1 MKIIFKT
8 FLTGLAMLLLY
19 AALIPTDAYAQSGK
33 LTITGTVID
42 EAGDPMIGAGVLL
55 KNTVI
60 GVVTDLDG
68 NYTITVDAAG
78 GGGILVFSSLGY
90 NDQEIA
96 VNGRTEINVQMEL
109 FSNELEEVVVVGY
122 GTQKRE
128 SVVGSIATVDAA
140 NLKVPSAQLSTGL
153 AGQLAGVV
161 AVQKTGQP
169 GSSSADFYIRGVSSF
184 QGTVTPL
191 VLVDG
196 VERDLDL
203 VDTDDIASFSILK
216 DASASAVYGVRGA
229 NGVILITT
237 KKGDVGRPKVNIR
250 EETGI
255 TQPLIMPRFVN
266 SEQFATMYNW
276 AYNSVNGKNY
286 YSDEDIAMY
295 QAAVQGLPT
304 ADNDLYP
311 NVDWMKTMYRPAA
324 SNERVNVSVSGGTEV
339 VKYFISGSYFT
350 ESSIFRNAGNVY
362 DYDSSISY
370 DKFNFRANVD
380 INLTESTVLSLN
392 LANIYETRVSP
403 GTSSGNIWSWAFST
417 SPNAVPYE
425 YSDGTISRPSGTNEN
440 PWNLLVHTGYYESFT
455 NSAQSVIGITQDF
468 GKLFEPLQ
476 GLTANLKFSWDAWNY
491 QSQGRTKTPRQYHA
505 QGRDEEGNLIFG
517 DPIVEGSSSL
527 SYSAGGSS
535 SMNTYLEGSLNYNR
549 VLNRVHRVGA
559 MFLYNHSIKRNTL
572 GGDATTSLPYKN
584 QGVAARATYAFKD
597 RYFAEVNMGYNGSE
611 NFAPGHRFGFFPAV
625 SAGYLISE
633 EEFWEPLKNF
643 ANVMKFKISYGK
655 VGNDQIGGARW
666 LYLPTVISGNYA
678 TIGETGGNGGY
689 GLAIGR
695 PENLDFSWEEETKFN
710 TGVEFELWRELRVM
724 VDYFDSHR
732 TGILMLRGGLPGIA
746 GYQNGSKLPYVNVGE
761 TRNRGIDSSLEWHKK
776 VGDWYLTGR
785 GNFTYNRNCLVNN
798 DEPDWKYKYQNRIG
812 KPYGVGASQP
822 WGLLAIG
829 LFESEEDIANSP
841 VQTFGDY
848 RVGDIK
854 YQDINGD
861 GRIDTDDQIYLGYTT
876 LPEITYGFGLN
887 AEYKGFD
894 LGVFFQGVDHVSF
907 FLGGSSLT
915 SPFSSTAI
923 ERAAVQ
929 RDVWENGWNRLT
941 NNGEDIA
948 AGANAVYPRLSLG
961 SAAGSSNNSQT
972 SSWWQ
977 RDGSFLRLKNFEVG
991 YTIPKRITMRTGFIQ
1006 SVRLYV
1012 SGNNL
1017 ITFSKF
1023 KLWDP
1028 EQGGGQGASYPNNR
1042 VYSFGLNANF

>member
-1 MKIIFKT
+1 MKHPHLSCLCA
-8 FLTGLAMLLLY
+8 LTALFALLL
-19 AALIPTDAYAQSGK
+19 AHSPETFAQQQGGK
-33 LTITGTVID
+33 LTVTGVVTD
-42 EAGDPMIGAGVLL
+42 ELGEPMIGAGVLV
-55 KNTVI
+55 KNTVNGSI
-60 GVVTDLDG
+60 TNLDG
-68 NYTITVDAAG
+68 EYSIQVDAIG
-78 GGGILVFSSLGY
+78 GGGVLIFSSIGY
-90 NDQEIA
+90 ADQEVA
-96 VNGRTEINVQMEL
+96 VNGREVINVQMQL
-109 FSNELEEVVVVGY
+109 DQLQLEEVVVVGY

-128 SVVGSIATVDAA
+128 SVVGAISTVDVS
-140 NLKVPSAQLSTGL
+140 NIKVPSAQLSTGL

-161 AVQKTGQP
+161 AVQRSGQP

-196 VERDLDL
+196 VERDIDL

-237 KKGDVGRPKVNIR
+237 KKGDIGRPKVNVR

-255 TQPLIMPRFVN
+255 TQPLIMPKFVN

-276 AYNSVNGKNY
+276 AKGEAY
-286 YSDEDIAMY
+286 YSEEDINMY
-295 QAAVQGLPT
+295 RT
-304 ADNDLYP
+304 HADPDLYP
-311 NVDWMKTMYRPAA
+311 DVNWIETMYRPLA
-324 SNERVNVSVSGGTEV
+324 SNERVNVSVSGGTDV
-339 VKYFISGSYFT
+339 VRYFVSGSYFT
-350 ESSIFRNAGNVY
+350 ESSIFRNAKNVY

-380 INLTESTVLSLN
+380 INLTESTVLALN

-440 PWNLLVHTGYYESFT
+440 PWNLLVHTGYAESFT
-455 NSAQSVIGITQDF
+455 NSAQSVIGLTQDF
-468 GKLFEPLQ
+468 GKLFEPLE
-476 GLTANLKFSWDAWNY
+476 GLSGNMKFSWDAWNY
-491 QSQGRTKTPRQYHA
+491 QYQGRTKTPRQYHA
-505 QGRDEEGNLIFG
+505 QGRNEDGSLVFG
-517 DPIVEGSSSL
+517 DPIVEGTTNL
-527 SYSAGGSS
+527 SYSASGSS
-535 SMNTYLEGSLNYNR
+535 SMNTYLEASLTYNR
-549 VLNRVHRVGA
+549 VFDNHRVGG
-559 MFLYNHSIKRNTL
+559 MVLYNHSIKRNTL
-572 GGDATTSLPYKN
+572 GGDKDTSLPYKN
-584 QGVAARATYAFKD
+584 QGVAGRVTYAFKD
-597 RYFAEVNMGYNGSE
+597 RYFAEVNVGYNGSE

-633 EEFWEPLKNF
+633 EDFWAPLKNTF
-643 ANVMKFKISYGK
+643 NMFKLKASYGK

-666 LYLPTVISGNYA
+666 LYLPTIITGNSA
-678 TIGETGGNGGY
+678 TLGETGGNGGS

-695 PENLDFSWEEETKFN
+695 PENLNFSWEEETKFN
-710 TGVEFELWRELRVM
+710 TGVEFEMWRALRVM

-761 TRNRGIDSSLEWHKK
+761 TRNRGIDMSAEYHKQVGEWF
-776 VGDWYLTGR
+776 LTAR
-785 GNFTYNRNCLVNN
+785 ANFTYNRNCLVNN

-829 LFESEEDIANSP
+829 LFESEEEIANSP
-841 VQTFGDY
+841 VQTFGEY

-861 GRIDTDDQIYLGYTT
+861 GRIDADDQIYLGFTN
-876 LPEITYGFGLN
+876 LPEITYGFGMN

-894 LGVFFQGVDHVSF
+894 INVFFQGVGNVNF
-907 FLGGSSLT
+907 FLSGSSLT

-923 ERAAVQ
+923 ERSAVQ
-929 RDVWENGWNRLT
+929 KDVWEKGWDSLT
-941 NNGEDIA
+941 NNGADMSR
-948 AGANAVYPRLSLG
+948 AGEAVYPRLSIG
-961 SAAGSSNNSQT
+961 SAAGSSNNQQT

-991 YTIPKRITMRTGFIQ
+991 YSIPKKVLAHAGFIQ
-1006 SVRLYV
+1006 SLRLYL

-1017 ITFSKF
+1017 LTFSKF
-1023 KLWDP
+1023 NLWDP

-1042 VYSFGLNANF
+1042 VYSFGLNVNF

>member
-1 MKIIFKT
+1 MRSKILA
-8 FLTGLAMLLLY
+8 FLAAGMAVW
-19 AALIPTDAYAQSGK
+19 ALILCSVPDAHAQGK
-33 LTITGTVID
+33 LTIEGTVLD
-42 EAGDPMIGAGVLL
+42 ELGEPMIGAGVLV

-60 GVVTDLDG
+60 GVITDLDG
-68 NYTITVDAAG
+68 HYTITVDAAG
-78 GGGILVFSSLGY
+78 GGGVLVFSSLGY
-90 NDQEIA
+90 DDQEIP
-96 VNGRTEINVQMEL
+96 VNGRTEINVQMQL
-109 FSNELEEVVVVGY
+109 QTTSLDEVVVVGY

-128 SVVGSIATVDAA
+128 SVVGSISTVDAS
-140 NLKVPSAQLSTGL
+140 NLKVPSAQLSSGL
-153 AGQLAGVV
+153 AGQLSGVV
-161 AVQKTGQP
+161 AVQKSGQP

-196 VERDLDL
+196 VERDIDL

-229 NGVILITT
+229 NGVIIITT
-237 KKGDVGRPKVNIR
+237 KKGDVGRPKVNLR
-250 EETGI
+250 SETGV
-255 TQPLIMPRFVN
+255 TQPLIMPKFVN

-276 AYNSVNGKNY
+276 ARVSGGDTRY
-286 YSDEDIAMY
+286 YSDEEVEMY
-295 QAAVQGLPT
+295 RTG
-304 ADNDLYP
+304 ADPDLYP
-311 NVDWMKTMYRPAA
+311 NVNWMDQMYRKLA
-324 SNERVNVSVSGGTEV
+324 SNQRVNVSVSGGSDV
-339 VKYFISGSYFT
+339 VRYFVSGSYFT
-350 ESSIFRNAGNVY
+350 ESSIFKNAGNVY

-403 GTSSGNIWSWAFST
+403 GTSTGTIWSWAFST

-455 NSAQSVIGITQDF
+455 NSAQSVIGLTQDF
-468 GKLFEPLQ
+468 GPLWEPLK
-476 GLTANLKFSWDAWNY
+476 GLTASFKFSWDAWNY

-505 QGRDEEGNLIFG
+505 TGRDEDGNLILG
-517 DPIVEGSSSL
+517 EPVVEGSSSL

-535 SMNTYLEGSLNYNR
+535 SMNTYLEASLNYNK
-549 VLNRVHRVGA
+549 VIASIHRLGA
-559 MFLYNHSIKRNTL
+559 MVLYNHSIKRNTL
-572 GGDATTSLPYKN
+572 GGSATTSLPYKN
-584 QGVAARATYAFKD
+584 QGVAGRITYALKD
-597 RYFAEVNMGYNGSE
+597 RYFAEVNVGYNGSE
-611 NFAPGHRFGFFPAV
+611 NFAPGHRFGFFPAI
-625 SAGYLISE
+625 SAGYMISE
-633 EEFWEPLKNF
+633 EDFWAPIKNTVNMF
-643 ANVMKFKISYGK
+643 KFKGSYGK
-655 VGNDQIGGARW
+655 VGNDQIGGDRW

-678 TIGETGGNGGY
+678 TLGETGGNGGY

-695 PENLDFSWEEETKFN
+695 PENLNFSWEEETKLN
-710 TGVEFELWRELRVM
+710 LGVEFELWRELRVM
-724 VDYFDSHR
+724 ADYFDSHR

-746 GYQNGSKLPYVNVGE
+746 GLQNTSKLPYVNVGE
-761 TRNRGIDSSLEWHKK
+761 TRNRGVDMSAEWHKQ
-776 VGDWYLTGR
+776 VGSWFFTGR
-785 GNFTYNRNCLVNN
+785 GNFTYNRNNLVNN

-812 KPYGVGASQP
+812 KPYGVGAGQP
-822 WGLLAIG
+822 WGLLAVG

-841 VQTFGDY
+841 KQTFGEY

-861 GRIDTDDQIYLGYTT
+861 GRIDADDQIYLGYTT

-894 LGVFFQGVDHVSF
+894 IGVFFQGVSNVNF
-907 FLGGSSLT
+907 FVGGSSLT

-923 ERAAVQ
+923 ERSAVQ
-929 RDVWENGWNRLT
+929 RDVWEKGWDYLT
-941 NNGEDIA
+941 NNGADMSR
-948 AGANAVYPRLSLG
+948 AGEAVYPRLSIG

-977 RDGSFLRLKNFEVG
+977 RDGSYLRLKNFEVG
-991 YTIPKRITMRTGFIQ
+991 YTLPKKWLARLGFIQ
-1006 SVRLYV
+1006 SVRFYL

-1017 ITFSKF
+1017 LTFSSF

-1028 EQGGGQGASYPNNR
+1028 EQGGGEGASYPNNR
-1042 VYSFGLNANF
+1042 VYSIGLNANF

>member
-1 MKIIFKT
+1 MKSKFKA
-8 FLTGLAMLLLY
+8 FLIGVIALS
-19 AALIPTDAYAQSGK
+19 AAIASMPEALAQSGK
-33 LTITGTVID
+33 LTVEGTVID
-42 EAGDPMIGAGVLL
+42 ELGEPMIGAGVLV

-60 GVVTDLDG
+60 GVITDLDG
-68 NYTITVDAAG
+68 HYSITVDAAAG
-78 GGGILVFSSLGY
+78 GGVLVFSSLGY
-90 NDQEIA
+90 DDQEIA
-96 VNGRTEINVQMEL
+96 VNNRTEINVQMQL
-109 FSNELEEVVVVGY
+109 QSTSLDEVVVVGY

-161 AVQKTGQP
+161 AVQSSGMPGQ
-169 GSSSADFYIRGVSSF
+169 SQANFYIRGVSSF

-196 VERDLDL
+196 VERDIDL

-237 KKGDVGRPKVNIR
+237 KKGDVGRPKVNLR
-250 EETGI
+250 SETGI

-276 AYNSVNGKNY
+276 A
-286 YSDEDIAMY
+286 SDEPRYTLEEIEKYKNQTD
-295 QAAVQGLPT
+295 P
-304 ADNDLYP
+304 DLYP
-311 NVDWMKTMYRPAA
+311 DVNWMKTMYKDIA
-324 SNERVNVSVSGGTEV
+324 SNQRVNVSVSGGSDIV
-339 VKYFISGSYFT
+339 RYFVSGSFFT
-350 ESSIFRNAGNVY
+350 ESSIFKNAGNIY

-370 DKFNFRANVD
+370 NKFNFRANVD
-380 INLTESTVLSLN
+380 INLTPSTVLSLN
-392 LANIYETRVSP
+392 VANIYETRVSP
-403 GTSSGNIWSWAFST
+403 GTSTGNIWSWAFST
-417 SPNAVPYE
+417 SPNAVPYQ

-440 PWNLLVHTGYYESFT
+440 PWNLLVHTGYNESFT
-455 NSAQSVIGITQDF
+455 NSAQSVIGLTQDF
-468 GKLFEPLQ
+468 GEVWDSLK
-476 GLTANLKFSWDAWNY
+476 GLTANFKFSWDAWNY
-491 QSQGRTKTPRQYHA
+491 QAQGRTKTPRQYHA
-505 QGRDEEGNLIFG
+505 TGRDEDGNLIFG
-517 DPIVEGSSSL
+517 DPVVEGSSSL
-527 SYSAGGSS
+527 SYSASGSS
-535 SMNTYLEGSLNYNR
+535 SMNTYMEASVNYNR
-549 VLNRVHRVGA
+549 LFGQHRLGA
-559 MFLYNHSIKRNTL
+559 MLLYNHSIKRTTL
-572 GGDATTSLPYKN
+572 GGSATTSLPYKN
-584 QGVAARATYAFKD
+584 QGIAGRVTYAFRD
-597 RYFAEVNMGYNGSE
+597 RYFAEVNVGYNGSE
-611 NFAPGHRFGFFPAV
+611 NFAPGHRFGFFPAF
-625 SAGYLISE
+625 SAGYMISE
-633 EEFWEPLKNF
+633 EDFWAPIKNTVNMF
-643 ANVMKFKISYGK
+643 KFKGSYGK
-655 VGNDQIGGARW
+655 VGNDQIGGDRW

-678 TIGETGGNGGY
+678 TIGETGNNGGY

-695 PENLDFSWEEETKFN
+695 PENLNFSWEEETKLN
-710 TGVEFELWRELRVM
+710 LGVEFELWRELRIM
-724 VDYFDSHR
+724 ADYFDSHR

-746 GYQNGSKLPYVNVGE
+746 GLQNTSKLPYVNVGE
-761 TRNRGIDSSLEWHKK
+761 TRNRGVDMSAEWHKQ
-776 VGDWYLTGR
+776 VGDWFFTAR
-785 GNFTYNRNCLVNN
+785 GNFTYNRNTLVNN

-812 KPYGVGASQP
+812 KPYGVGAGQP
-822 WGLLAIG
+822 WGLLAVG
-829 LFESEEDIANSP
+829 LFQSQEEIDNSP
-841 VQTFGDY
+841 VQTFGEY

-861 GRIDTDDQIYLGYTT
+861 GRIDADDQIYLGYTT

-894 LGVFFQGVDHVSF
+894 INVFFQGVDHVNF
-907 FLGGSSLT
+907 FLSGSSLT

-929 RDVWENGWNRLT
+929 WDVWDKGWNRLT
-941 NNGEDIA
+941 DNGADVSA
-948 AGANAVYPRLSLG
+948 SANAVYPRLAIG

-977 RDGSFLRLKNFEVG
+977 RNGAFLRLKNFEVG
-991 YTIPKRITMRTGFIQ
+991 YSLPKKLLARAGFIQ
-1006 SVRLYV
+1006 SVRFYI

-1017 ITFSKF
+1017 LTFSPF

>member
-1 MKIIFKT
+1 MKSKFKA
-8 FLTGLAMLLLY
+8 FLIGVIALS
-19 AALIPTDAYAQSGK
+19 AAIASMPEALAQSGK
-33 LTITGTVID
+33 LTVEGTVID
-42 EAGDPMIGAGVLL
+42 ELGEPMIGAGVLV

-60 GVVTDLDG
+60 GVITDLDG
-68 NYTITVDAAG
+68 HYSITVDAAAG
-78 GGGILVFSSLGY
+78 GGVLVFSSLGY
-90 NDQEIA
+90 DDQEIA
-96 VNGRTEINVQMEL
+96 VNNRTEINVQMQL
-109 FSNELEEVVVVGY
+109 QSTSLDEVVVVGY

-161 AVQKTGQP
+161 AVQSSGMPGQ
-169 GSSSADFYIRGVSSF
+169 SQANFYIRGVSSF

-196 VERDLDL
+196 VERDIDL

-237 KKGDVGRPKVNIR
+237 KKGDVGRPKVNLR
-250 EETGI
+250 SETGI

-276 AYNSVNGKNY
+276 A
-286 YSDEDIAMY
+286 SDEPRYTLEEIEKYKNQTD
-295 QAAVQGLPT
+295 P
-304 ADNDLYP
+304 DLYP
-311 NVDWMKTMYRPAA
+311 DVNWMKTMYKDIA
-324 SNERVNVSVSGGTEV
+324 SNQRVNVSVSGGSDIV
-339 VKYFISGSYFT
+339 RYFVSGSFFT
-350 ESSIFRNAGNVY
+350 ESSIFKNAGNIY

-370 DKFNFRANVD
+370 NKFNFRANVD
-380 INLTESTVLSLN
+380 INLTPSTVLSLN
-392 LANIYETRVSP
+392 VANIYETRVSP
-403 GTSSGNIWSWAFST
+403 GTSTGNIWSWAFST
-417 SPNAVPYE
+417 SPNAVPYQ

-440 PWNLLVHTGYYESFT
+440 PWNLLVHTGYNESFT
-455 NSAQSVIGITQDF
+455 NSAQSVIGLTQDF
-468 GKLFEPLQ
+468 GEVWDSLK
-476 GLTANLKFSWDAWNY
+476 GLTANFKFSWDAWNY
-491 QSQGRTKTPRQYHA
+491 QAQGRTKTPRQYHA
-505 QGRDEEGNLIFG
+505 TGRDEDGNLIFG
-517 DPIVEGSSSL
+517 DPVVEGSSSL
-527 SYSAGGSS
+527 SYSASGSS
-535 SMNTYLEGSLNYNR
+535 SMNTYMEASVNYNR
-549 VLNRVHRVGA
+549 LFGQHRLGA
-559 MFLYNHSIKRNTL
+559 MLLYNHSIKRTTL
-572 GGDATTSLPYKN
+572 GGSATTSLPYKN
-584 QGVAARATYAFKD
+584 QGIAGRVTYAFRD
-597 RYFAEVNMGYNGSE
+597 RYFAEVNVGYNGSE
-611 NFAPGHRFGFFPAV
+611 NFAPGHRFGFFPAF
-625 SAGYLISE
+625 SAGYMISE
-633 EEFWEPLKNF
+633 EDFWAPIKNTVNMF
-643 ANVMKFKISYGK
+643 KFKGSYGK
-655 VGNDQIGGARW
+655 VGNDQIGGDRW

-678 TIGETGGNGGY
+678 TIGETGNNGGY

-695 PENLDFSWEEETKFN
+695 PENLNFSWEEETKLN
-710 TGVEFELWRELRVM
+710 LGVEFELWRELRIM
-724 VDYFDSHR
+724 ADYFDSHR

-746 GYQNGSKLPYVNVGE
+746 GLQNTSKLPYVNVGE
-761 TRNRGIDSSLEWHKK
+761 TRNRGVDMSAEWHKQ
-776 VGDWYLTGR
+776 VGDWFFTAR
-785 GNFTYNRNCLVNN
+785 GNFTYNRNTLVNN

-812 KPYGVGASQP
+812 KPYGVGAGQP
-822 WGLLAIG
+822 WGLLAVG
-829 LFESEEDIANSP
+829 LFQSQEEIDNSP
-841 VQTFGDY
+841 VQTFGEY

-861 GRIDTDDQIYLGYTT
+861 GRIDADDQIYLGYTT

-894 LGVFFQGVDHVSF
+894 INVFFQGVDHVNF
-907 FLGGSSLT
+907 FLSGSSLT

-929 RDVWENGWNRLT
+929 WDVWDKGWNRLT
-941 NNGEDIA
+941 DNGADMSA
-948 AGANAVYPRLSLG
+948 AANAVFPRLAIG

-977 RDGSFLRLKNFEVG
+977 RNGAFLRLKNFEVG
-991 YTIPKRITMRTGFIQ
+991 YSLPKKLLARAGFIQ
-1006 SVRLYV
+1006 SVRFYI

-1017 ITFSKF
+1017 LTFSPF

>member
-1 MKIIFKT
+1 MKSTIKT
-8 FLTGLAMLLLY
+8 FLMGVT
-19 AALIPTDAYAQSGK
+19 ALVLCVVSAPKDAFAQSGK
-33 LTITGTVID
+33 LTVTGNVVD
-42 EAGDPMIGAGVLL
+42 ELGDPMIAAGVLL

-68 NYTITVDAAG
+68 NYSITVDAAG
-78 GGGILVFSSLGY
+78 GGGVLVFSSLGY
-90 NDQEIA
+90 EDQEIPI
-96 VNGRTEINVQMEL
+96 NGRTTINVQMQL
-109 FSNELEEVVVVGY
+109 QTTAIEEVVVVGY

-128 SVVGSIATVDAA
+128 SVVGSIATVDAST
-140 NLKVPSAQLSTGL
+140 LKVPSAQLSTGL

-161 AVQKTGQP
+161 AVQKSGQP
-169 GSSSADFYIRGVSSF
+169 GSSQADFYIRGVSSF

-196 VERDLDL
+196 VERDIDL

-237 KKGDVGRPKVNIR
+237 KKGDVGRPKVNVR
-250 EETGI
+250 SETGI
-255 TQPLIMPRFVN
+255 TQPLIMPSFVN
-266 SEQFATMYNW
+266 AEQFATMYNW
-276 AYNSVNGKNY
+276 A
-286 YSDEDIAMY
+286 SDEPKYTADDIAKY
-295 QAAVQGLPT
+295 RDQSDP
-304 ADNDLYP
+304 DLYP
-311 NVDWMKTMYRPAA
+311 DVNWMETMYRPAA

-339 VKYFISGSYFT
+339 VKYFISGSYYT
-350 ESSIFRNAGNVY
+350 ESSIFRNAGNIY
-362 DYDSSISY
+362 GYDSSISY

-403 GTSSGNIWSWAFST
+403 GTSSGTIWSWAFST

-455 NSAQSVIGITQDF
+455 NSAQSVIGLTQDF
-468 GKLFEPLQ
+468 GKLYDPLK
-476 GLTANLKFSWDAWNY
+476 GLTANMKFSWDAWNY

-505 QGRDEEGNLIFG
+505 QGRDENGDLIYG
-517 DPIVEGSSSL
+517 DPIVEGTTNL
-527 SYSAGGSS
+527 AYSASGSGN
-535 SMNTYLEGSLNYNR
+535 MKTYLEASLNYNR
-549 VLNRVHRVGA
+549 VFDSVHRVGA
-559 MFLYNHSIKRNTL
+559 MFLYNHSIRRNTL
-572 GGDATTSLPYKN
+572 GGDSTTSLPYKN
-584 QGVAARATYAFKD
+584 QGVAGRVTYALKD
-597 RYFAEVNMGYNGSE
+597 RYFAEVNVGYNGSE

-633 EEFWEPLKNF
+633 EDFWAPYKGI

-666 LYLPTVISGNYA
+666 LYLPTVITGNSA
-678 TIGETGGNGGY
+678 TIGKTGGNGGS

-695 PENLDFSWEEETKFN
+695 PENLNFSWEEETKFN
-710 TGVEFELWRELRVM
+710 VGVEFELWKELRVM
-724 VDYFDSHR
+724 ADYFDSHR
-732 TGILMLRGGLPGIA
+732 TGILMQRGGLPGIA
-746 GYQNGSKLPYVNVGE
+746 GLQNSSKLPYVNVGE
-761 TRNRGIDSSLEWHKK
+761 TRNRGVDMSAEWHKK
-776 VGDWYLTGR
+776 VGDWFFTGR

-812 KPYGVGASQP
+812 KPYGVGAGQP

-829 LFESEEDIANSP
+829 LFESEEEIANSP
-841 VQTFGDY
+841 VQTFGEY

-861 GRIDTDDQIYLGYTT
+861 GRIDADDQIYLGYTT

-887 AEYKGFD
+887 AEHKGFD
-894 LGVFFQGVDHVSF
+894 VNVFFQGVDNVNF
-907 FLGGSSLT
+907 FISGASLT
-915 SPFSSTAI
+915 SPFSSTSI
-923 ERAAVQ
+923 ERCAVQ
-929 RDVWENGWNRLT
+929 YDVWENGWDRLT
-941 NNGEDIA
+941 NNGEDLSK
-948 AGANAVYPRLSLG
+948 AGDAVYPRLAIG

-977 RDGSFLRLKNFEVG
+977 RDGAFLRLKNFEMG
-991 YTIPKRITMRTGFIQ
+991 YTLPKKLTARIGFVQ
-1006 SVRLYV
+1006 SVRFYV
-1012 SGNNL
+1012 SGSNL
-1017 ITFSKF
+1017 LTFSKF

-1042 VYSFGLNANF
+1042 VYSFGINANF

>member
-1 MKIIFKT
+1 MKHPLLSSLCALAAIFV
-8 FLTGLAMLLLY
+8 LCLAHSPE
-19 AALIPTDAYAQSGK
+19 ASAQEGGK
-33 LTITGTVID
+33 LTITGVVTD
-42 EAGDPMIGAGVLL
+42 ELGEPMIGAGVLV
-55 KNTVI
+55 KNTVNGAI
-60 GVVTDLDG
+60 TNLDG
-68 NYTITVDAAG
+68 EYSIQVDAIG
-78 GGGILVFSSLGY
+78 GGGVLIFSSIGY
-90 NDQEIA
+90 ADQEVA
-96 VNGRTEINVQMEL
+96 VNGREVINVQL
-109 FSNELEEVVVVGY
+109 QLDQLQLEEVVVVGY

-128 SVVGSIATVDAA
+128 SVVGAISSVDAS
-140 NLKVPSAQLSTGL
+140 NIKVPSAKLSTGL

-161 AVQKTGQP
+161 SVQRSGQP
-169 GSSSADFYIRGVSSF
+169 GASSADFYIRGVSSF

-196 VERDLDL
+196 VERDIDL

-237 KKGDVGRPKVNIR
+237 KKGDIGRPKVNIR

-255 TQPLIMPRFVN
+255 TQPLIMPKFVN
-266 SEQFATMYNW
+266 SQQFATMYNW
-276 AYNSVNGKNY
+276 ARGEEYFSA
-286 YSDEDIAMY
+286 EDIQHY
-295 QAAVQGLPT
+295 VSQDDP
-304 ADNDLYP
+304 DLYP
-311 NVDWMKTMYRPAA
+311 DVNWIETMYRPIA

-339 VKYFISGSYFT
+339 VKYFVSGSYYT
-350 ESSIFRNAGNVY
+350 ESSIFKNAGNIY
-362 DYDSSISY
+362 GYDSSISY
-370 DKFNFRANVD
+370 DKFNFRANMD

-392 LANIYETRVSP
+392 IANIYETKVSP
-403 GTSSGNIWSWAFST
+403 GTGSGTIWGAAFST

-425 YSDGTISRPSGTNEN
+425 YSDGTISRPSGTIEN

-455 NSAQSVIGITQDF
+455 NSAQSVIGLTQDF
-468 GKLFEPLQ
+468 GKLWEPLE
-476 GLTANLKFSWDAWNY
+476 GLTGNMKFSWDAYNY

-517 DPIVEGSSSL
+517 DPIVEGSTDL

-535 SMNTYLEGSLNYNR
+535 SMNTYMEASLTYNK
-549 VLNRVHRVGA
+549 VLDEHRLGG
-559 MFLYNHSIKRNTL
+559 MFLYNHSIKRTTL
-572 GGDATTSLPYKN
+572 GGDKDTSLPYKN
-584 QGVAARATYAFKD
+584 QGIAGRVTYAFRD
-597 RYFAEVNMGYNGSE
+597 RYFGEINVGYNGSE

-633 EEFWEPLKNF
+633 EEFWAPLKNTV
-643 ANVMKFKISYGK
+643 NMLKFKASYGK
-655 VGNDQIGGARW
+655 VGNDQIGGTRW
-666 LYLPTVISGNYA
+666 LYLPTIISGNSA
-678 TIGETGGNGGY
+678 TLGESGGNGGS
-689 GLAIGR
+689 GLAVGR
-695 PENLDFSWEEETKFN
+695 PENLNFSWEEETKLN
-710 TGVEFELWRELRVM
+710 AGVEFELWRELRVM

-761 TRNRGIDSSLEWHKK
+761 TRNRGVDMSAEWHKQI
-776 VGDWYLTGR
+776 GELFLTAR
-785 GNFTYNRNCLVNN
+785 GNFTYNRNTLINN

-841 VQTFGDY
+841 VQTFGEY

-861 GRIDTDDQIYLGYTT
+861 GRIDADDEIYLGYTT

-887 AEYKGFD
+887 AEFKGFD
-894 LGVFFQGVDHVSF
+894 INVFFQGIGNVNF
-907 FLGGSSLT
+907 FLSGSSLT

-923 ERAAVQ
+923 ERSAVQ
-929 RDVWENGWNRLT
+929 LDVWNNGWDRLT
-941 NNGEDIA
+941 NNGENLAAA
-948 AGANAVYPRLSLG
+948 AGALYPRLSIG
-961 SAAGSSNNSQT
+961 SAAGSSNNQQT

-977 RDGSFLRLKNFEVG
+977 RDGSFLRLKNFEMG
-991 YTIPKRITMRTGFIQ
+991 YNIPKKALARIGIIQ
-1006 SVRLYV
+1006 SLRLYI

-1017 ITFSKF
+1017 LTFSKF
-1023 KLWDP
+1023 NLWDP

-1042 VYSFGLNANF
+1042 IYSFGLNANF